1 MMATPTARCE
11 LEEEE
16 EEEEEECREEGPILA
31 SAMMSGWVETKCP
44 ENLRFQHGALP

>member
-16 EEEEEECREEGPILA
+16 EEEECRGEGPSLA
-31 SAMMSGWVETKCP
+31 SAMIGGWVRPKYRVTHLLD
-44 ENLRFQHGALP
+44 ENLPLT